1 MADPTA
7 PTGDATT
14 DAAALL
20 AAMRARIDA
29 ATAAAGRPAGSVRL
43 VGASKGI
50 PAATIGRFVDAGL
63 VDLGE
68 NRAHELRD
76 KAADP
81 ACAGARWHWIGQLQ
95 RNKVPQLAPLVALWH
110 SVDRAEL
117 GAAIARHAPGATVLV
132 QVALA
137 PEATKGGCPPGGVA
151 ALVDALRG
159 DGLAVDGLMAI
170 PPQEGDAR
178 RWFAQLATLADRL
191 GLAELSMGM
200 SHDLD
205 AAIAEGATIVRVGR
219 ALFGPRPPAVG
230 DPRPGPDDVRR

>member
-1 MADPTA
+1 VADERA
-7 PTGDATT
+7 GA
-14 DAAALL
+14 DAAARL
-20 AAMRARIDA
+20 AAVRARIAA
-29 ATAAAGRPAGSVRL
+29 ATAAAGRPARSVRL

-50 PAATIGRFVDAGL
+50 PAATVAEFLAAGL

-68 NRAHELRD
+68 NRAQELRD

-81 ACAGARWHWIGQLQ
+81 GCAGARWHWIGQLQ

-117 GAAIARHAPGATVLV
+117 GPAIARHAPGAAVLV

-137 PEATKGGCPPGGVA
+137 PETTKGGCPPDGVA
-151 ALVDALRG
+151 ALVDALRA
-159 DGLAVDGLMAI
+159 DGLVVDGLMAV
-170 PPQEGDAR
+170 PPQVGEAR
-178 RWFAQLATLADRL
+178 RWFAQLAALAGRL
-191 GLAELSMGM
+191 GLRELSMGM

-205 AAIAEGATIVRVGR
+205 DAVAEGATIVRVGR

-230 DPRPGPDDVRR
+230 DPRPGPGDVRR